1 MKTVQKIWLSILIS
15 VFASLGLYAA
25 GQQITS
31 LTQTVSDGD
40 IITAGYYNA
49 INGLLGWSKVD
60 GKMCKF
66 VTGKIVCIDDV
77 PSASSSSSSS
87 WWGVTTPMNKTT
99 YIWPNTSEGL
109 SSTQLQEN
117 VDARNNMVNQTIES
131 WKWIYW
137 ENSVFVQEILK
148 SGGWK
153 DMCTMSNTTFT
164 IPEPNLTFFNE
175 CWWNICWVKHGGSL
189 QSTVQ
194 CWSWSPTCSKWFW
207 TLVCMY

>member
-1 MKTVQKIWLSILIS
+1 MKTIHKVWLSILIS

-77 PSASSSSSSS
+77 PTG
-87 WWGVTTPMNKTT
+87 WGVTQPWETIMRKRLYVPTWTTADEYVTEWNAMIDETFNKRIEFPDVKWNQAMIDELTNT
-99 YIWPNTSEGL
+99 WYSTCKINSWNYGLNPHNKVSVDWCGQFICAIWKEHGMWSYTVDHCWNNTGL
-109 SSTQLQEN
+109 
-117 VDARNNMVNQTIES
+117 
-131 WKWIYW
+131 
-137 ENSVFVQEILK
+137 
-148 SGGWK
+148 
-153 DMCTMSNTTFT
+153 
-164 IPEPNLTFFNE
+164 
-175 CWWNICWVKHGGSL
+175 
-189 QSTVQ
+189 
-194 CWSWSPTCSKWFW
+194 TCPKAKFMIS
-207 TLVCMY
+207 CMY